1 MSGVGWYVHH
11 HGRGHLHR
19 ALAVAR
25 ELGEPVTGLSSLPR
39 PDGWAGD
46 WVQLARDDDPWG
58 ADGDDGGGDV
68 TAGGRLHW
76 VPPRHP
82 GLSRR
87 SRQLSTWLDEARP
100 RCVVV
105 DVSVE
110 VTLLVR
116 LHGVPVVGVVLPGRR
131 DDPAHRLALDV
142 SALLVGAW
150 PAAVTDAMLPGL
162 PVEVRARVHGVG
174 ALSRHPVEQAG
185 PPARS
190 PRRTATFLGGAGGH
204 DLDPASLGTLLE
216 RARASTPSWHWELAG
231 AGRWHD
237 DVAGLLQRSSVVVT
251 HAGQNALAE
260 VAAARRPAVVVPQSR
275 PHEEQVTSAAA
286 LAAGGW
292 PVTVLPAL
300 PDQGWPDLL
309 ARTAR
314 LDGSIWAGW
323 CDGAAAA
330 RFAALVEDAA

>member
-1 MSGVGWYVHH
+1 MSGSGGLGWYVHH

-19 ALAVAR
+19 AVAVAR
-25 ELGEPVTGLSSLPR
+25 ELDEPVTGLSSLPR

-46 WVQLARDDDPWG
+46 WVQLAPDDDPAPAG
-58 ADGDDGGGDV
+58 GDDV

-76 VPPRHP
+76 VPTHHP

-87 SRQLSTWLDEARP
+87 AHQLSAWLDRARP

-131 DDPAHRLALDV
+131 DDAAHRLALDV
-142 SALLVGAW
+142 SDLLVGAW
-150 PAAVTDAMLPGL
+150 PAEATAAMLPGL
-162 PVEVRARVHGVG
+162 PAEVHARVHGVG
-174 ALSRHPVEQAG
+174 ALSRHPVAQ
-185 PPARS
+185 RS
-190 PRRTATFLGGAGGH
+190 PQPRTVTFLGGAGGH
-204 DLDPASLGTLLE
+204 DLAPDALDELLD
-216 RARASTPSWHWELAG
+216 RARAATPRWTWEVAG
-231 AGRWHD
+231 PGRWHD
-237 DVAGLLQRSSVVVT
+237 DVAGLLERSSVVVT

-260 VAAARRPAVVVPQSR
+260 VAAARRPAVVVPQAR
-275 PHEEQVTSAAA
+275 PHEEQLTSAAA

-300 PDQGWPDLL
+300 PDEGWPDLL
-309 ARTAR
+309 EQVARHDASAWR
-314 LDGSIWAGW
+314 GW
-323 CDGAAAA
+323 CDGGAAG
-330 RFAALVEDAA
+330 RFAALLREAS

>member
-1 MSGVGWYVHH
+1 MSRTGGLGWYVHH

-25 ELGEPVTGLSSLPR
+25 ELEEPVTGLSSLPR

-46 WVQLARDDDPWG
+46 WVHLAPDDPPSTV
-58 ADGDDGGGDV
+58 GDP

-76 VPPRHP
+76 VPPHHP

-87 SRQLSTWLDEARP
+87 SHQLSTWLDAARP
-100 RCVVV
+100 RAVVV

-131 DDPAHRLALDV
+131 DDAAHRLALDV
-142 SALLVGAW
+142 SDVLVGAW
-150 PAAVTDAMLPGL
+150 PEEATVAMLPGL
-162 PVEVRARVHGVG
+162 PTEVHERVHAVG
-174 ALSRHPVEQAG
+174 ALSRHPVAQ
-185 PPARS
+185 RS
-190 PRRTATFLGGAGGH
+190 PHARTVTFLGGAGGH
-204 DLDPASLGTLLE
+204 DLAPEALEDLLC
-216 RARASTPSWHWELAG
+216 RARASTPTWSWEVAG
-231 AGRWHD
+231 PGRWHD
-237 DVAGLLQRSSVVVT
+237 DVAGLLERSAVVVT

-260 VAAARRPAVVVPQSR
+260 VAAARRPAVVVPQAR
-275 PHEEQVTSAAA
+275 PHEEQLTSAAA

-300 PDQGWPDLL
+300 PEEGWPDLL
-309 ARTAR
+309 ERTAGR
-314 LDGSIWAGW
+314 DGAGW
-323 CDGAAAA
+323 SRWVDGGAAG
-330 RFAALVEDAA
+330 RFAGLLRDVG